1 MLITLTYIE
10 MKRIDLIIFIDY
22 GGNYMKLIFLDIDG
36 VLNYENSKSCAPSG
50 CTGIDD
56 KLISKLAHIIAETDA
71 KIVLTSD
78 WKIGWESFDIYCSE
92 DAKYLNRKLKK
103 YRLYISAKT
112 YDDHVYD
119 RFFEDRGK
127 GIHKFLEK
135 VQNVDSYVVID
146 DHTFTDFDE
155 EIMEYLV
162 LTDYRN
168 GLTDSDVEKAISIL
182 NKNDN
187 NSDST
192 KKD

>member
-1 MLITLTYIE
+1 
-10 MKRIDLIIFIDY
+10 
-22 GGNYMKLIFLDIDG
+22 MKLIFLDIDG
-36 VLNYENSKSCAPSG
+36 VLNNENSKTCAPSG

-56 KLISKLAHIIAETDA
+56 KLTSKLAHIIEETDA

-103 YRLYISAKT
+103 YGIWISAKT

-135 VQNVDSYVVID
+135 VQNAESYVVID
-146 DHTFTDFDE
+146 DHTFTDFDD
-155 EIMEYLV
+155 EIMEHLV
-162 LTDYRN
+162 LTDYRD
-168 GLTDSDVEKAISIL
+168 GLTDSDVEKAIEIL
-182 NKNDN
+182 NKTDN
-187 NSDST
+187 NLD
-192 KKD
+192 